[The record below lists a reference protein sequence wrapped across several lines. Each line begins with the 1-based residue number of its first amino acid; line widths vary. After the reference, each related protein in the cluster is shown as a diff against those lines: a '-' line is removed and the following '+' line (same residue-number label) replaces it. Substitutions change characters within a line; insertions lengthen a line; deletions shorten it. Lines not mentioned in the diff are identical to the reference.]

1 MRVTIADVA
10 AKAGVSTA
18 TVSYVLNKSNRV
30 SKKTRERVLRAV
42 EELGYQPNALA
53 QGLVKNETRNIGVV
67 IPHTAESVFSDP
79 FFPELLKGIGTVVA
93 REGYFLLLSLLG
105 ATEDFVSVLSNMIS
119 QRRVDGIIV
128 ASTPRDSEVVTKVR
142 EGGLPFTLIG
152 PCFLPDVHSVDVDN
166 EEGAYRAARHLI
178 DLGHREIGYISGDMR
193 FDYAVQRYRGF
204 QQALDEGGIGSA
216 HVHLGDVTHRS
227 GQRGA
232 RHLLENYR
240 GITAIACA
248 SDMAAYGA
256 IAAARELGYRIPDD
270 LSVVGFDDIPFAQE
284 HEIKLT
290 TIRQP
295 ISKLGYLASE
305 NLIARLTDSTK
316 PVGPERMIIETEL
329 VVRDST
335 APPNNA
341 GRADL

>member
-10 AKAGVSTA
+10 AKAKVSTA

-30 SKKTRERVLRAV
+30 SKETRDRVLRAV

-79 FFPELLKGIGTVVA
+79 FFPELLKGIGTVVT
-93 REGYFLLLSLLG
+93 REGYFLLLSLLSV
-105 ATEDFVSVLSNMIS
+105 TEDFVSVLSSMIS

-152 PCFLPDVHSVDVDN
+152 PCYLSDVHSIDVDN
-166 EEGAYRAARHLI
+166 EQGAYRAARHLI
-178 DLGHREIGYISGDMR
+178 ELGHSQIGYISGDMR

-204 QQALDEGGIGSA
+204 QRALDEAGLGLA
-216 HVHLGDVTHRS
+216 HVYMGDVTHQS

-232 RHLLENYR
+232 KHLLESFP
-240 GITAIACA
+240 GITALACA

-256 IAAARELGYRIPDD
+256 IAAARELGLRVPAD

-290 TIRQP
+290 TISQP
-295 ISKLGYLASE
+295 IAKLGYLASE
-305 NLIARLTDSTK
+305 NLIARLTNSTSQAQ
-316 PVGPERMIIETEL
+316 PARQIIETEL
-329 VVRDST
+329 VVRDSAAAPNT
-335 APPNNA
+335 A
-341 GRADL
+341 RRIYR